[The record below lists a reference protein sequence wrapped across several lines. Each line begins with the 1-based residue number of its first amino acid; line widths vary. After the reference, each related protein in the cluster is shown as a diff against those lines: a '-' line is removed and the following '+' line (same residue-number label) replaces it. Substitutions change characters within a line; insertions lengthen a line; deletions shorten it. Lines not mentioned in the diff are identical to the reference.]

1 MMTEKFIAKQA
12 IFDGALNVFAYE
24 LLFRGS
30 KINRFEPDAIAAQ
43 SVIVDS
49 MMVFDLERLIGPA
62 KAFVNVDEKSL
73 LSEAPRLLDP
83 RRVVLELLENI
94 NPSMEVYEACRELR
108 RAGYEL
114 ALDDFVGGDKWTPL
128 MPLVKFLKV
137 DYRGCDEATQR
148 LIADRYLR
156 QGISLIAE
164 KVETETEYERG
175 KRFGFGYFQ
184 GFFFCKPTM
193 HSEHDVPAEKLV
205 CLRLLREAAL
215 PEVNI
220 TAVEELLRQDPSL
233 TYKLL
238 RYLNSPLLGRNGEIK
253 DIPRAVRL
261 LGEKEFRRWISIV
274 AIVSLAIGK
283 PLELARTAVLRGY
296 FCEELAEAAGRA
308 AESSELFLMG
318 LLSVADALL
327 GRPMQRVLE
336 NLPLSEN
343 IEIALL
349 GGENEFRRVY
359 DIVLAYERGT
369 WNAVSKAA
377 QRMNLEDRVLPACYL
392 RATEK
397 AAFVL

>member
-1 MMTEKFIAKQA
+1 MTEF
-12 IFDGALNVFAYE
+12 
-24 LLFRGS
+24 
-30 KINRFEPDAIAAQ
+30 
-43 SVIVDS
+43 
-49 MMVFDLERLIGPA
+49 
-62 KAFVNVDEKSL
+62 
-73 LSEAPRLLDP
+73 
-83 RRVVLELLENI
+83 
-94 NPSMEVYEACRELR
+94 CRS
-108 RAGYEL
+108 A
-114 ALDDFVGGDKWTPL
+114 
-128 MPLVKFLKV
+128 
-137 DYRGCDEATQR
+137 
-148 LIADRYLR
+148 
-156 QGISLIAE
+156 
-164 KVETETEYERG
+164 
-175 KRFGFGYFQ
+175 RFGLWNRP
-184 GFFFCKPTM
+184 K
-193 HSEHDVPAEKLV
+193 
-205 CLRLLREAAL
+205 
-215 PEVNI
+215 
-220 TAVEELLRQDPSL
+220 
-233 TYKLL
+233 
-238 RYLNSPLLGRNGEIK
+238 
-253 DIPRAVRL
+253 
-261 LGEKEFRRWISIV
+261 FRRWISIV

>member
-1 MMTEKFIAKQA
+1 MAEKFIARQA

-30 KINRFEPDAIAAQ
+30 AVNRFEPNAIASQ

-49 MMVFDLERLIGPA
+49 TMVFDMDRLLGPA

-73 LSEAPRLLDP
+73 LSGAPRLLDP
-83 RRVVLELLENI
+83 KRVVLELLESI
-94 NPSMEVYEACRELR
+94 NPSAETHQACCELR

-114 ALDDFVGGDKWTPL
+114 ALDDFVGGEKWAAF
-128 MPLVKFLKV
+128 MPLVNFLKV
-137 DYRGCDEATQR
+137 DYRDCDEITQR
-148 LIADRYLR
+148 TIADRYLR

-164 KVETETEYERG
+164 KVETEAEAERG
-175 KRFGFGYFQ
+175 KRLGYEYFQ

-193 HSEHDVPAEKLV
+193 HSDRDIPAEKTV
-205 CLRLLREAAL
+205 CLRLLQEASL
-215 PEVNI
+215 TEVNVAAI
-220 TAVEELLRQDPSL
+220 ETLLQQDPSL

-238 RYLNSPLLGRNGEIK
+238 RYLNSPLLGRHSEVK

-261 LGEKEFRRWISIV
+261 LGEKEFRRWLSIV
-274 AIVSLAIGK
+274 AIVSLAMGK
-283 PLELARTAVLRGY
+283 PLELARMAVLRGY
-296 FCEELAEAAGRA
+296 FCEELAEASGRGT
-308 AESSELFLMG
+308 ESSELFLMG

-327 GRPMQRVLE
+327 DRPMDRVLE

-343 IEIALL
+343 VEVALR

-359 DIVLAYERGT
+359 DLVLAYERGT

-377 QRMNLEDRVLPACYL
+377 RRINLEERLLPECYF

-397 AAFVL
+397 TAIVL

>member
-1 MMTEKFIAKQA
+1 MTEKFIAKQA

-30 KINRFEPDAIAAQ
+30 KVNRFEPDVIASQ

-49 MMVFDLERLIGPA
+49 TMVFDMERLIGPA

-83 RRVVLELLENI
+83 RRVVLELLETV
-94 NPSMEVYEACRELR
+94 NPGMEVHEACRELR

-114 ALDDFVGGDKWTPL
+114 ALDDFVGGDKWTAL
-128 MPLVKFLKV
+128 LPLVNFLKV
-137 DYRGCDEATQR
+137 DYRGCDEAAQR
-148 LIADRYLR
+148 SIADRYLR
-156 QGISLIAE
+156 QRISLIAE
-164 KVETETEYERG
+164 KVETEAEYERG
-175 KRFGFGYFQ
+175 KRLGYGYFQ
-184 GFFFCKPTM
+184 GFFFCMPTM
-193 HSEHDVPAEKLV
+193 HSEQDVPAEKIV

-220 TAVEELLRQDPSL
+220 AAVEALMRQDPSL

-238 RYLNSPLLGRNGEIK
+238 RYLNSPLLGRNGEVK

-274 AIVSLAIGK
+274 AVVSMAIGK
-283 PLELARTAVLRGY
+283 PLELARMAVLRGY
-296 FCEELAEAAGRA
+296 FCEELAEAAGHA

-327 GRPMQRVLE
+327 GRPMQRILE

-343 IEIALL
+343 IEVALL

-377 QRMNLEDRVLPACYL
+377 RRINLKERALPECYL

>member
-1 MMTEKFIAKQA
+1 MTEKFIAKQA

-30 KINRFEPDAIAAQ
+30 KVNRFEPDAIAAQ

-83 RRVVLELLENI
+83 KRVVLELLESI
-94 NPSMEVYEACRELR
+94 NPTVQVHEACRELR

-114 ALDDFVGGDKWTPL
+114 ALDDFVGDEKWTAL
-128 MPLVKFLKV
+128 VPLVKFLKV
-137 DYRGCDEATQR
+137 DYRGCNEAVQR
-148 LIADRYLR
+148 GIANRYL
-156 QGISLIAE
+156 QQEISLIAE
-164 KVETETEYERG
+164 KVETDAEYERG
-175 KRFGFGYFQ
+175 KRLGYEYFQ
-184 GFFFCKPTM
+184 GFFFCRPTM
-193 HSEHDVPAEKLV
+193 HSDHDIPSEKMV
-205 CLRLLREAAL
+205 CLRLLREAAM

-220 TAVEELLRQDPSL
+220 TAVEALLRQDPSL

-238 RYLNSPLLGRNGEIK
+238 RYLNSPLLGRNREVT

-283 PLELARTAVLRGY
+283 PLELARVAVLRGY

-308 AESSELFLMG
+308 AEGSELFLMG

-327 GRPMQRVLE
+327 DRPMQRVLE

-349 GGENEFRRVY
+349 GGENAFRRVY
-359 DIVLAYERGT
+359 DLVLAYERGT

-377 QRMNLEDRVLPACYL
+377 RRITLEEKVLPECYL

-397 AAFVL
+397 ARIVI